1 MRFFKKETI
10 TVTAAPQT
18 VEINED
24 FFYYPKNLR
33 SKEQFILWSLAD
45 CVILIGSITGCLLL
59 WSATKISFFL
69 VIPFALAFLSAR
81 INDISILTRL
91 KELCNFM
98 FKANS
103 FKNNSKPNSSQKL
116 LGSKYITNDGM
127 YVTETGR
134 IAFWAIEPFN
144 LSVMS
149 PSAVKILV
157 NQLTSVLKQCPGL
170 EIMATDS
177 ARSLDDNIAF
187 LKKRIEEETN
197 PAVKKLLESDLTE
210 ISNKSQSANN
220 SRLYLFVLK
229 IPSTKSNT
237 QDFATV
243 RRYSKVMQD
252 NGFDAVQLLKPEI
265 KKLLANYFDINASD
279 LPDYDGLQYQD
290 EKGADNFEF

>member
-1 MRFFKKETI
+1 MKFFKKETI
-10 TVTAAPQT
+10 TVTSARQA

-33 SKEQFILWSLAD
+33 SKSQFLLWSYSD
-45 CVILIGSITGCLLL
+45 CVIELILLCTSFLLWDFTKFHLLL
-59 WSATKISFFL
+59 T
-69 VIPFALAFLSAR
+69 IPVVFAFLSAR

-116 LGSKYITNDGM
+116 LGSKYITDDGM

-134 IAFWAIEPFN
+134 IAFWAVEPFN

-149 PSAVKILV
+149 PSAVNILV

-197 PAVKKLLESDLTE
+197 PAVKKLLESDLAE

-229 IPSTKSNT
+229 IPSGKPNT

-265 KKLLANYFDINASD
+265 KKLLANYFDINASN

-290 EKGADNFEF
+290 EKGANDIEF